1 MSLENK
7 SALRIDQVVLER
19 GPTLS
24 NEDLGFLFEERHR
37 ALAETAKRASA
48 SITELEATATDPD
61 RLARDTIARLGELG
75 LCQLF
80 AASPTD
86 LRGLCLVREALAWS
100 SGSADSLFAV
110 QGLGSYPIHAF
121 GSPAQKERHLAAAL
135 QGRAVAAFGLTEPEA
150 GTDVASLK
158 TLAIRDGAKWR
169 LTGRKTFIS
178 NAPVADHVIVFA
190 NADPTKG
197 RKGITAFVVK
207 SDAPGFR
214 VVRDLEL
221 VADHSIGSIEL
232 DGCEVDDDD
241 RLGPI
246 GDGFKIA
253 MATLDT
259 FRVTVGAAAVGMAR
273 RALDEATRRVTVR
286 RQFGKD
292 LSEFQQVQ
300 GYLADSAAE
309 LDASRLL
316 VLRAAL
322 AKDRGA
328 ASITEEAAIAKMYAT
343 EAAQR
348 IIDRA
353 LQLHGGLGVVR
364 GVAVERLYREVRAL
378 RIYEGTTE
386 IQRVVIASR
395 MTARELAR
403 SEKEGSR

>member
-1 MSLENK
+1 MSLEK
-7 SALRIDQVVLER
+7 ASTLAIDRTVLGR
-19 GPTLS
+19 GPALS
-24 NEDLGFLFEERHR
+24 NEDLEFMFEDHHR
-37 ALAETAKRASA
+37 ALGETAKRASA
-48 SITELEATATDPD
+48 AIVVLEAAATDQD

-80 AASPTD
+80 AASPAD
-86 LRGLCLVREALAWS
+86 LRALCLVREALAWS

-110 QGLGSYPIHAF
+110 QGLGTFPIHAF
-121 GSPAQKERHLAAAL
+121 GSAAQKERHLVDAL
-135 QGRAVAAFGLTEPEA
+135 AGRSVAAFGLTEPEA

-158 TLAIRDGAKWR
+158 TVAVRDGDRWR

-178 NAPVADHVIVFA
+178 NAPVADHVVLFA
-190 NADPTKG
+190 NADPERG
-197 RKGITAFVVK
+197 RKGITAFIVRR
-207 SDAPGFR
+207 DAPGFR

-221 VADHSIGSIEL
+221 VADHSIGSLEL
-232 DGCEVDDDD
+232 DGCVVSDDD
-241 RLGPI
+241 RLGAV
-246 GDGFKIA
+246 GEGFKIA

-273 RALDEATRRVTVR
+273 RALDEATRRITVR
-286 RQFGKD
+286 KQFGKD
-292 LSEFQQVQ
+292 LADFQQVQ
-300 GYLADSAAE
+300 AYLADSAAE

-322 AKDRGA
+322 EKDRGA
-328 ASITEEAAIAKMYAT
+328 ASITEQAAIAKMYAT

-386 IQRVVIASR
+386 IQRVVIATR
-395 MTARELAR
+395 MLANER
-403 SEKEGSR
+403 TRA